1 MSVSLVIATGLAALC
16 KESGLLLPVLV
27 LVVESTLLERPDAI
41 NVRHWRVWKGLFL
54 GLPLLVILVYLAS
67 RLPYSESLVQR
78 RNFNAWERLLTEAKI
93 LWIYVYKAVLGMPAK
108 LGIYQQPPE
117 VLRNPFG
124 AAALMSWLSWLA
136 LLIAAISWRRRFPLA
151 AFAVLWFFAGHLI
164 ESTVV
169 PLELYFEHRNYLPII
184 GPVFAIS
191 SALLL
196 GSSVLRRAAVI
207 LVPTYLLLSAYFLH
221 GFASLLGEPSLA
233 AGAAVP

>member
-1 MSVSLVIATGLAALC
+1 LRRAWRHFAKSRACCCRSWSSSWKARC
-16 KESGLLLPVLV
+16 SSGP
-27 LVVESTLLERPDAI
+27 T
-41 NVRHWRVWKGLFL
+41 
-54 GLPLLVILVYLAS
+54 
-67 RLPYSESLVQR
+67 
-78 RNFNAWERLLTEAKI
+78 NFNAWERLLTEAKI

-207 LVPTYLLLSAYFLH
+207 LPVTGRCSTLIRCVP
-221 GFASLLGEPSLA
+221 
-233 AGAAVP
+233 